1 MEVETFL
8 PIPGLIR
15 YILVVMSTRL
25 LDVGTLTPNLGEVGY
40 MLLWKITMLGVETL
54 LEVGTLTPNPVQ
66 VRFMLV

>member
-1 MEVETFL
+1 M

-15 YILVVMSTRL
+15 YMLVVMSTRL
-25 LDVGTLTPNLGEVGY
+25 LDVGTLTPNPGEVGY
-40 MLLWKITMLGVETL
+40 MLLWKTTILGVETL